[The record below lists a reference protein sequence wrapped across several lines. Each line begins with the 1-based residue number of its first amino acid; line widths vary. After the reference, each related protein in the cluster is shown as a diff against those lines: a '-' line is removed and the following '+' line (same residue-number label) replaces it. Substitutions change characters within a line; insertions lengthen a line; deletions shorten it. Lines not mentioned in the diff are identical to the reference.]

1 MLYDPIRKKSV
12 ADTPEERVRQAIL
25 KHMIDALEF
34 PKGLIAVEKKLA
46 TQRRAD
52 IIVFMRVDEHLKPLV
67 VVECKALDLDADA
80 VNQVIGYNGLLAAP
94 FVCVAHQ
101 SGIQTFWREGGVL
114 QSVGFLPPYPQLL
127 QRVI

>member
-25 KHMIDALEF
+25 RHMMDALEF
-34 PKGLIAVEKKLA
+34 PKGLIAVEKKLS

-52 IIVFMRVDEHLKPLV
+52 IVAFVKADDKLKPLV
-67 VVECKALDLDADA
+67 VIECKAIDLDAEA
-80 VNQVIGYNGLLAAP
+80 VQQVVGYNGLLSAP
-94 FVCVAHQ
+94 FVCVAHK

-114 QSVGFLPPYPQLL
+114 QSVGFLPPYPQLV
-127 QRVI
+127 QRIV